1 MPKSKSKSKS
11 NTKSAQMPSEP
22 IKHEIPDA
30 FKSTMLDFLRDLS
43 TTFPEFSE
51 TWEMLNTRMSSGES
65 ADLDAIF
72 SHCLAV
78 YPERFFDLLYQNED
92 IFKVDS
98 DINTT
103 FLPGMDFKQLYNCEG
118 VTENTKKTIWKYLQL
133 LMFSLLGSVKDKSNF
148 GDSMNMFEGIDENEL
163 QSKMKETMDGIEDF
177 FTNLSENLDKEMGE
191 FEKEMGDLEKEMGD
205 GMGTGEGDE
214 DGEIPEEF
222 KFDKTTG
229 MPDLNG
235 IHEHLKGL
243 FDGKIGRL
251 AKNIAEEISQDFE
264 TILGEDYKD
273 VRSTKDVFQKMMKNP
288 AKMMELIKKV
298 GDKIKTRMDSGE
310 ISKDDIMAEAGDILR
325 KMKEMSGGSDEKLQE
340 MLRNMAKGM
349 GMGKNAHV
357 DMNAVNRMTKQMATR
372 ERILKKV
379 NARRQAVD
387 PTPPANYVLEQTGQ
401 SNFVFKMPE
410 EGEQPRSLAPP
421 PKYSDEELIAAL
433 STTEPSASKT
443 SGGGKKK
450 KSKGKK

>member
-1 MPKSKSKSKS
+1 MESS
-11 NTKSAQMPSEP
+11 QE
-22 IKHEIPDA
+22 
-30 FKSTMLDFLRDLS
+30 DL
-43 TTFPEFSE
+43 E
-51 TWEMLNTRMSSGES
+51 
-65 ADLDAIF
+65 AIF
-72 SHCLAV
+72 SHCLIV

-92 IFKVDS
+92 IFKPDS
-98 DINTT
+98 GINTT
-103 FLPGMDFKQLYNCEG
+103 FLPDVDFKQLYNCEG
-118 VTENTKKTIWKYLQL
+118 VTENTKKSIWKYLQL

-177 FTNLSENLDKEMGE
+177 FNNLSENLDKELGE
-191 FEKEMGDLEKEMGD
+191 MDLGEDGDDDDMDAG
-205 GMGTGEGDE
+205 

-288 AKMMELIKKV
+288 KKMMDLIKKV

-372 ERILKKV
+372 ERILNKV
-379 NARRQAVD
+379 NARRQAAA
-387 PTPPANYVLEQTGQ
+387 TTSNYVLEQTGQ
-401 SNFVFKMPE
+401 SNYVFKMPE
-410 EGEQPRSLAPP
+410 EGDQPRSIAPP
-421 PKYSDEELIAAL
+421 PKYTDEELIAAL
-433 STTEPSASKT
+433 STPEPPSS
-443 SGGGKKK
+443 SGSSQKKKK